1 MITFI
6 LIGATVLAVWG
17 WVGYRLLVDRA
28 LARYDASRMPVVWG
42 LPGRRPGDW
51 RSNR

>member
-1 MITFI
+1 MITLG
-6 LIGATVLAVWG
+6 LIGLAVLAVWA
-17 WVGYRLLVDRA
+17 WVGYRFLLNQA
-28 LARYDASRMPVVWG
+28 MKRYDASRMPVVWG